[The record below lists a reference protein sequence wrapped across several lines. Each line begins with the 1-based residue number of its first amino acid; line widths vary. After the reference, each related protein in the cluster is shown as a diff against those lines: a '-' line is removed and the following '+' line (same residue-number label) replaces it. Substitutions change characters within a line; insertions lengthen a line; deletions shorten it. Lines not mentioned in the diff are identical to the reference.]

1 MAKEVQVSL
10 ITQVH
15 QEGEVET
22 YQYEA
27 PGLLDIVSDS
37 QVLTYAEE
45 SGVQVE
51 FRIFST
57 YVEMTRTV
65 DDKNGSSLRFER
77 GKTHSG
83 SFLAQGFPLEF
94 TVETDQ
100 LDLIQASIDS
110 QMLKIDYKLFNHG
123 QKVGDYMLKLIFEA

>member
-27 PGLLDIVSDS
+27 PGYLDVISDS
-37 QVLTYAEE
+37 QVLTYQEE

-77 GKTHSG
+77 QKTHSG

-94 TVETDQ
+94 TVETEQ
-100 LDLIQASIDS
+100 LDLIQSSIDS